1 MLKREIRRLH
11 RQTPLDVIV
20 FSGCG
25 EAVGIPSRSLGIP
38 IVYDYVDW
46 FSVPDEIEA
55 TNTSFS
61 TFQKSA
67 RNAGNGIH
75 F

>member
-55 TNTSFS
+55 ACLSEVNAVTCVS
-61 TFQKSA
+61 SA
-67 RNAGNGIH
+67 LLKRAE
-75 F
+75 